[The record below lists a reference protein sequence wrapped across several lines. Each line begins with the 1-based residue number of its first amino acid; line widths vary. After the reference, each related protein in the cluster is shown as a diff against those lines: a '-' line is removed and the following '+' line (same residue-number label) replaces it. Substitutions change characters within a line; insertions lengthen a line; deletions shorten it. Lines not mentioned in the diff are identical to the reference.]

1 MQLNGELTRYLLLA
15 VTAPL
20 WWPFL
25 RELYREMNA
34 ALREEG
40 GLLGRGQPSKGLEH
54 YSSPLVSTPFRDAQG
69 PRQPEPRQQPPA
81 ARPEAPAQ
89 AAPTAGFERRRGFR
103 ER

>member
-1 MQLNGELTRYLLLA
+1 MQLNGEMARYLLLA

-40 GLLGRGQPSKGLEH
+40 GLFGNSRPSQDLER
-54 YSSPLVSTPFRDAQG
+54 YSSPLVSTPFRDAQRRR
-69 PRQPEPRQQPPA
+69 PMESRPA
-81 ARPEAPAQ
+81 ARSEAPAQ
-89 AAPTAGFERRRGFR
+89 PTPSAGFERKRRFQDR
-103 ER
+103 